1 MTTLTNKEVG
11 APPDNCPKG
20 PDTNLTTTT
29 IATAT
34 AANAKDT
41 AHRRQ
46 DGYAAPTIED
56 RREHDLFA
64 ELKSLGYGITVPCLI
79 CSRPLTS
86 KRSLATHVGPVC
98 RARLTEVVSH
108 D

>member
-1 MTTLTNKEVG
+1 MMLPKEV
-11 APPDNCPKG
+11 CPG
-20 PDTNLTTTT
+20 INAGDTTT

-98 RARLTEVVSH
+98 RARLTGGGVA
-108 D
+108 